1 MSRFS
6 NLVPTWDTSCV
17 GGPASLSQMDRLMLT
32 EHLAHCDALRRPLLA
47 LWTGFTAIHRMLG
60 ERTLTGML
68 LIATLA
74 AVVWLAL

>member
-1 MSRFS
+1 MPRFS

-17 GGPASLSQMDRLMLT
+17 GGPAGLSQMDRLMLT

-47 LWTGFTAIHRMLG
+47 LWTGITAIHRMLG